1 MIALGSCTMKLNA
14 TAELIP
20 ITWKE
25 FSLPHPFVPVEQMK
39 GYQVLFNDLINDL
52 KEITGFDA
60 VSLQPNSGAQGEYA
74 GLMTIRKYHK
84 KNNQENRNVCLIPDS
99 AHGTNPAS
107 AQMCG
112 MKVVVVNCDEDGN
125 VDIKDLREKAAK
137 HSKDLAALMVTYP
150 STHGVFEEQIIEI
163 CETIHKE
170 GGQVYMDGAN
180 LNALVGVAKP
190 GKFGPDVCHINL
202 HKTFCIPHG
211 GGGPGMGP
219 IACAK
224 HLKDFL
230 PTHNVIKECGPI
242 NGMGSVSAAPWGSSS
257 ILPISWMYIK
267 MMGAEGLKKASQV
280 SILNANYIARKLSS
294 GFKVLYTGKN
304 GNVAHECIID
314 IRPIKA
320 KSGISE
326 EDLAK
331 RLIDYGYHAPTMSW
345 PVAGTIM
352 IEPTESE
359 NLEEMD
365 RFCSA
370 LLSIKKEIDKVEQG
384 LSDKTDNLLK
394 NAPHT
399 FLEVAANEWTHK
411 YTREQAA
418 FPNEF
423 IKNNKYWAPVGR
435 VDNVYGDRNL
445 VCSCPSMDEYKDEAA

>member
-1 MIALGSCTMKLNA
+1 MQQKLLA
-14 TAELIP
+14 HHAVIDSVTVSDTEISGRVDQSVDYFTQQYGTVDKVIKAY
-20 ITWKE
+20 
-25 FSLPHPFVPVEQMK
+25 
-39 GYQVLFNDLINDL
+39 GFNDLDDL
-52 KEITGFDA
+52 KNQYKLGLQYGVGLKFGKFEI
-60 VSLQPNSGAQGEYA
+60 
-74 GLMTIRKYHK
+74 
-84 KNNQENRNVCLIPDS
+84 
-99 AHGTNPAS
+99 
-107 AQMCG
+107 
-112 MKVVVVNCDEDGN
+112 
-125 VDIKDLREKAAK
+125 DLRAERGFSENEINYMENKTGNKDKFITLGLWSISRHPNYFGEIVLWTGIAIISLPLLSGWQFLTLVSPVFVYLLLTKISGLPFLEEKAEK

-163 CETIHKE
+163 CEIIHKK

-190 GKFGPDVCHINL
+190 GQFGPDVCHINL

-224 HLKDFL
+224 HLEAFL
-230 PTHNVIKECGPI
+230 PNHNIIKECGPI

-280 SILNANYIARKLSS
+280 SILNANYIAKKLSS
-294 GFKVLYTGKN
+294 DFKVLYTGKN

-331 RLIDYGYHAPTMSW
+331 RLIDYGYHSPTMSW

-365 RFCSA
+365 RFCNA
-370 LLSIKKEIDKVEQG
+370 FISIKKEIDKVEQG
-384 LSDKTDNLLK
+384 EFDKLDN
-394 NAPHT
+394 
-399 FLEVAANEWTHK
+399 
-411 YTREQAA
+411 Q
-418 FPNEF
+418 
-423 IKNNKYWAPVGR
+423 
-435 VDNVYGDRNL
+435 
-445 VCSCPSMDEYKDEAA
+445 

>member
-1 MIALGSCTMKLNA
+1 
-14 TAELIP
+14 
-20 ITWKE
+20 
-25 FSLPHPFVPVEQMK
+25 
-39 GYQVLFNDLINDL
+39 
-52 KEITGFDA
+52 
-60 VSLQPNSGAQGEYA
+60 
-74 GLMTIRKYHK
+74 
-84 KNNQENRNVCLIPDS
+84 
-99 AHGTNPAS
+99 
-107 AQMCG
+107 
-112 MKVVVVNCDEDGN
+112 
-125 VDIKDLREKAAK
+125 
-137 HSKDLAALMVTYP
+137 
-150 STHGVFEEQIIEI
+150 
-163 CETIHKE
+163 
-170 GGQVYMDGAN
+170 
-180 LNALVGVAKP
+180 
-190 GKFGPDVCHINL
+190 
-202 HKTFCIPHG
+202 
-211 GGGPGMGP
+211 
-219 IACAK
+219 
-224 HLKDFL
+224 
-230 PTHNVIKECGPI
+230 
-242 NGMGSVSAAPWGSSS
+242 
-257 ILPISWMYIK
+257 

-280 SILNANYIARKLSS
+280 SILNANYIAKKLSS
-294 GFKVLYTGKN
+294 DFKVLYTGKN

-365 RFCSA
+365 RFCAA

-384 LSDKTDNLLK
+384 LSDKTDNPLK

-399 FLEVAANEWTHK
+399 FLEVAANEWIHK

>member
-1 MIALGSCTMKLNA
+1 
-14 TAELIP
+14 
-20 ITWKE
+20 
-25 FSLPHPFVPVEQMK
+25 
-39 GYQVLFNDLINDL
+39 
-52 KEITGFDA
+52 
-60 VSLQPNSGAQGEYA
+60 
-74 GLMTIRKYHK
+74 
-84 KNNQENRNVCLIPDS
+84 
-99 AHGTNPAS
+99 
-107 AQMCG
+107 
-112 MKVVVVNCDEDGN
+112 
-125 VDIKDLREKAAK
+125 
-137 HSKDLAALMVTYP
+137 
-150 STHGVFEEQIIEI
+150 
-163 CETIHKE
+163 
-170 GGQVYMDGAN
+170 MDGAN

-230 PTHNVIKECGPI
+230 PNHNIIKECGPI

-280 SILNANYIARKLSS
+280 SILNANYIAKKLSS
-294 GFKVLYTGKN
+294 DFKVLYTGKN

-331 RLIDYGYHAPTMSW
+331 RLIDYGYHSPTMSW

-365 RFCSA
+365 RFCNA
-370 LLSIKKEIDKVEQG
+370 LISIKKEIDKVEQG
-384 LSDKTDNLLK
+384 EFDKIDNPLK

-399 FLEVAANEWTHK
+399 YLELAANEWAHK

-423 IKNNKYWAPVGR
+423 LRHNKYWAPVGR